1 MLLKKE
7 IENQF
12 LLIDKFS
19 NKNFWES
26 FSPSLEIE
34 KKKLDYK
41 INFNKKENKE
51 NIENV
56 VHQGYTHFKNPG
68 LKIPL
73 DHIKRTIKALS
84 EKNLPPVF
92 IFAYD
97 ELWNLQYQMNSFL
110 KKLLDTEYLQLPDF
124 WAWNV
129 KPGQSGWK
137 PHRDKS
143 GGTLFEDNTPKSIT
157 VWIPLTKAVPD
168 NSCMYILPANHD
180 KFYNLEKP
188 FGLDYG
194 FPGDLTDI
202 RALPAE
208 PKDVLVWTQHVLHWG
223 SNSNS
228 RHVLEP
234 RMSIAY
240 EFQRSDIAAYNNPL
254 IKPNEIPSFEKR
266 MALIAKQII
275 QYTHMYGFKDD
286 LVALAKALL
295 KKFQQTVS
303 N

>member
-7 IENQF
+7 IENQG

-26 FSPSLEIE
+26 FSPDLEIE

-41 INFNKKENKE
+41 INFSTKEKKENI
-51 NIENV
+51 NNV
-56 VHQGYTHFKNPG
+56 IYQGYTHIKNPG
-68 LKIPL
+68 LKISLDPL
-73 DHIKRTIKALS
+73 KRTINALA
-84 EKNLPPVF
+84 ELNLPPVF

-97 ELWNLQYQMNSFL
+97 ELWCLQYQINNFM
-110 KKLLDTEYLQLPDF
+110 KKLLNEDYYQLPDF

-129 KPGQSGWK
+129 RPGQAGWT

-143 GGTLFEDNTPKSIT
+143 GGTLYENNKPKSIT

-188 FGLDYG
+188 FSLDYG
-194 FPGDLTDI
+194 FPGNLTDI

-208 PKDVLVWTQHVLHWG
+208 PKDVLIWTQHVLHWG
-223 SNSNS
+223 SNSNAK
-228 RHVLEP
+228 HIFEP
-234 RMSIAY
+234 RISVAY
-240 EFQRSDIAAYNNPL
+240 EFQRSDVSPYNNPL
-254 IKPNEIPSFEKR
+254 INPREIPSFEKR
-266 MALIAKQII
+266 MWLIAKQIL

-286 LVALAKALL
+286 LVNLANLL
-295 KKFQQTVS
+295 IKEFD
-303 N
+303 